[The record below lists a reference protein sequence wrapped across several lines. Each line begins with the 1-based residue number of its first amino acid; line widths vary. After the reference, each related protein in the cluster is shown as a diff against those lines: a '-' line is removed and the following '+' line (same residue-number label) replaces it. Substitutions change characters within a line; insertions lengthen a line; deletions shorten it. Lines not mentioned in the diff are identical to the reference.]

1 MSLRIKILLLA
12 MLALPLTAMGQKV
25 TLGSCV
31 TKDGGEYQ
39 GEMSGG
45 KPQGKGRARYKN
57 GDVYEGEYVKGR
69 RQGYGVYSFSD
80 GEKYEG
86 QWFQDQQHGKGTF
99 YFMNNNKYVPRLP
112 TRSRRDVLL

>member
-1 MSLRIKILLLA
+1 

-57 GDVYEGEYVKGR
+57 GDVYEGAEGSTLWVDE
-69 RQGYGVYSFSD
+69 VEIIYSD
-80 GEKYEG
+80 E
-86 QWFQDQQHGKGTF
+86 Q
-99 YFMNNNKYVPRLP
+99 
-112 TRSRRDVLL
+112 